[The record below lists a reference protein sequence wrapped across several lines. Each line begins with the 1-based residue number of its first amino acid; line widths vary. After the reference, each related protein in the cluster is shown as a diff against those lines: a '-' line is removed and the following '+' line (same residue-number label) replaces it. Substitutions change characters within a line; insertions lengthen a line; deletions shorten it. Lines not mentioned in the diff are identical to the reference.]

1 MNDSLWKNLLG
12 FDKMI
17 APTVIKIVYFLLL
30 LSVLGGTVAFLAQGQ
45 IFGALGILVFG
56 FLGVRLWCEMLI
68 LMFRV
73 YEQLTTGVQ
82 YLKEI
87 KEGKSASLQS

>member
-17 APTVIKIVYFLLL
+17 APIVIKIVYFLLL
-30 LSVLGGTVAFLAQGQ
+30 LGVLVGTVGSLVQGNVLK
-45 IFGALGILVFG
+45 ALGMLVFG
-56 FLGVRLWCEMLI
+56 SLGVRLWCEMMILI
-68 LMFRV
+68 FRV

-87 KEGKSASLQS
+87 KEGKSAGQG